1 MKKLKTLL
9 IATLMTVVPMTA
21 TYAQSKIAH
30 IDTQK
35 LISEMPEVIAAQK
48 QIKAVEETYTKEIEN
63 TYKEFQTKAQSYSAD
78 AANQTD
84 VTNQARQ
91 TELESMQQNIQ
102 KYRETAAQDLQKK
115 QGEMMRPLY
124 EKARAA
130 IEKIATAQGF
140 DYVLDA
146 SAGGSVIMAKG
157 KDLMADV
164 KSELGF

>member
-1 MKKLKTLL
+1 MKNLKSLFIALL
-9 IATLMTVVPMTA
+9 MSLPLTA
-21 TYAQSKIAH
+21 TYAQSKVAH

-48 QIKAVEETYTKEIEN
+48 QLEQLEKTYTTEIEN

-91 TELESMQQNIQ
+91 KELENMQQNINQ
-102 KYRETAAQDLQKK
+102 YRETAAQDLQKK
-115 QGEMMRPLY
+115 QVEMMRPLY
-124 EKARAA
+124 DKAREA
-130 IEKIATAQGF
+130 IEKVAAAQGF

-164 KSELGF
+164 KTELGF

>member
-1 MKKLKTLL
+1 MKNLKSL
-9 IATLMTVVPMTA
+9 IVAFLMALPMTFS
-21 TYAQSKIAH
+21 YAQSKVAH

-35 LISEMPEVIAAQK
+35 LIGEMPEVIAAQK
-48 QIKAVEETYTKEIEN
+48 QLEQLEKTYTSEIEN

-91 TELESMQQNIQ
+91 KELETMQQNINQ
-102 KYRETAAQDLQKK
+102 YRETAAQDLQKK
-115 QGEMMRPLY
+115 QVEMMRPLY
-124 EKARAA
+124 DKARAA
-130 IEKIATAQGF
+130 IEKVAAAQGF

-164 KSELGF
+164 KAELGF

>member
-1 MKKLKTLL
+1 MKNLKTLL
-9 IATLMTVVPMTA
+9 LATLMTSLPMTL

-130 IEKIATAQGF
+130 IEKIASAQGF

>member
-1 MKKLKTLL
+1 MKNLKHLL
-9 IATLMTVVPMTA
+9 IAALFMVAPSL
-21 TYAQSKIAH
+21 TYAQSKVAH

-48 QIKAVEETYTKEIEN
+48 QLEQLEKTYTSEIEN

-91 TELESMQQNIQ
+91 KELETMQQNINQ
-102 KYRETAAQDLQKK
+102 YRETAAQNLQKK
-115 QGEMMRPLY
+115 QVEMMRPLY
-124 EKARAA
+124 DKARAA
-130 IEKIATAQGF
+130 IEKVASAQGF

-164 KSELGF
+164 KKDLGF

>member
-1 MKKLKTLL
+1 MKHLKTLF
-9 IATLMTVVPMTA
+9 IAILMAAPMTFA
-21 TYAQSKIAH
+21 SAQSKVAH

-48 QIKAVEETYTKEIEN
+48 QLEQLEKTYTSEIEN
-63 TYKEFQTKAQSYSAD
+63 TYKEFQTKAQTYSAD

-91 TELESMQQNIQ
+91 KELETMQQNINQ
-102 KYRETAAQDLQKK
+102 YRETAAQDLQKK
-115 QGEMMRPLY
+115 QVEMMRPLY
-124 EKARAA
+124 DKAKAA
-130 IEKIATAQGF
+130 IEKIASAQGF
-140 DYVLDA
+140 DYVLDS

-164 KSELGF
+164 KADLVF

>member
-1 MKKLKTLL
+1 MKNFKSL
-9 IATLMTVVPMTA
+9 IIAILMALPLSFS
-21 TYAQSKIAH
+21 YAQSKIAH

-48 QIKAVEETYTKEIEN
+48 QLEQLEKTYTAEIEN

-91 TELESMQQNIQ
+91 KELETMQQNINQ
-102 KYRETAAQDLQKK
+102 YRETAAQDLQKK
-115 QGEMMRPLY
+115 QVEMMRPLY
-124 EKARAA
+124 EKARVA
-130 IEKIATAQGF
+130 IEKVASAQGF

>member
-1 MKKLKTLL
+1 MKNLKSLFVALL
-9 IATLMTVVPMTA
+9 MALPMTFI
-21 TYAQSKIAH
+21 YAQSKVAH

-35 LISEMPEVIAAQK
+35 LIGEMPEVIAAQK
-48 QIKAVEETYTKEIEN
+48 QLEQLEKTYTSEIEN

-91 TELESMQQNIQ
+91 KELETMQQNINQ
-102 KYRETAAQDLQKK
+102 YRETAAQDLQKK
-115 QGEMMRPLY
+115 QVEMMRPLY
-124 EKARAA
+124 DKARAA
-130 IEKIATAQGF
+130 IEKVAAEQGF

>member
-1 MKKLKTLL
+1 
-9 IATLMTVVPMTA
+9 
-21 TYAQSKIAH
+21 
-30 IDTQK
+30 
-35 LISEMPEVIAAQK
+35 MPEVIAAQK
-48 QIKAVEETYTKEIEN
+48 QLQAVEETYTKEIEN
-63 TYKEFQTKAQSYSAD
+63 TYKEFTTKAQSYSAD

-130 IEKIATAQGF
+130 IERIASAQGY

-146 SAGGSVIMAKG
+146 SAGGSVIMSKG

-164 KSELGF
+164 KADLGF

>member
-1 MKKLKTLL
+1 MKNLKTLL
-9 IATLMTVVPMTA
+9 LATLMTALPITL

-130 IEKIATAQGF
+130 IEKIASAQGY

>member
-1 MKKLKTLL
+1 MKNLKSLFVALL
-9 IATLMTVVPMTA
+9 MALPMTF
-21 TYAQSKIAH
+21 TYAQSKVAH

-35 LISEMPEVIAAQK
+35 LIGEMPEVIAAQK
-48 QIKAVEETYTKEIEN
+48 QLEQLEKTYTSEIEN

-91 TELESMQQNIQ
+91 KELETMQQNINQ
-102 KYRETAAQDLQKK
+102 YRETAAQDLQKK
-115 QGEMMRPLY
+115 QVEMMRPLY
-124 EKARAA
+124 DKARAA
-130 IEKIATAQGF
+130 IEKVAAAQGF

-157 KDLMADV
+157 KDLMAGV
-164 KSELGF
+164 KAELGF

>member
-1 MKKLKTLL
+1 MKNLKSLFF
-9 IATLMTVVPMTA
+9 AFLMTLPLTVS
-21 TYAQSKIAH
+21 YAQSKVAH

-48 QIKAVEETYTKEIEN
+48 QLEQLEKTYTSEIEN

-91 TELESMQQNIQ
+91 KELETMQQNINQ
-102 KYRETAAQDLQKK
+102 YRETAAQDLQKK
-115 QGEMMRPLY
+115 QVEMMRPLY
-124 EKARAA
+124 DKARSA
-130 IEKIATAQGF
+130 IEKVAAAQGF

-146 SAGGSVIMAKG
+146 SSGGSVIMAKG
-157 KDLMADV
+157 KDLMTDV
-164 KSELGF
+164 KTELGF

>member
-1 MKKLKTLL
+1 MKNLKHL
-9 IATLMTVVPMTA
+9 IIAALFMVAPSLTF
-21 TYAQSKIAH
+21 AQSKVAH

-48 QIKAVEETYTKEIEN
+48 QLEQLEKTYTSEIEN

-91 TELESMQQNIQ
+91 KELETMQQNINQ
-102 KYRETAAQDLQKK
+102 YRETAAQDLQKK
-115 QGEMMRPLY
+115 QVEMMRPLY
-124 EKARAA
+124 DKARAA
-130 IEKIATAQGF
+130 IEKVASAQGY

-164 KSELGF
+164 KADLGF

>member
-1 MKKLKTLL
+1 MKNLKSL
-9 IATLMTVVPMTA
+9 IVAFLMALPMTFS
-21 TYAQSKIAH
+21 YAQSKVAH

-35 LISEMPEVIAAQK
+35 LIGEMPEVIAAQK
-48 QIKAVEETYTKEIEN
+48 QLEQLEKTYTSEIEN

-91 TELESMQQNIQ
+91 KELETMQQNINQ
-102 KYRETAAQDLQKK
+102 YRETAAQDLQKK
-115 QGEMMRPLY
+115 QVEMMRPLY
-124 EKARAA
+124 DKARAA
-130 IEKIATAQGF
+130 IEKVAAAQGF
-140 DYVLDA
+140 DYVLDG

-164 KSELGF
+164 KAELGF

>member
-1 MKKLKTLL
+1 MKNLKSL
-9 IATLMTVVPMTA
+9 IVAFLMALPMTFS
-21 TYAQSKIAH
+21 YAQSKVAH

-35 LISEMPEVIAAQK
+35 LIGEMPEVIAAQK
-48 QIKAVEETYTKEIEN
+48 QLEQLEKTYTSEIEN

-91 TELESMQQNIQ
+91 KELETMQQNINQ
-102 KYRETAAQDLQKK
+102 YRETAAQDLQKK
-115 QGEMMRPLY
+115 QVEMMRPLY
-124 EKARAA
+124 DKARAA
-130 IEKIATAQGF
+130 IEKVAAAQGF

-157 KDLMADV
+157 KDRMADV
-164 KSELGF
+164 KAELGF